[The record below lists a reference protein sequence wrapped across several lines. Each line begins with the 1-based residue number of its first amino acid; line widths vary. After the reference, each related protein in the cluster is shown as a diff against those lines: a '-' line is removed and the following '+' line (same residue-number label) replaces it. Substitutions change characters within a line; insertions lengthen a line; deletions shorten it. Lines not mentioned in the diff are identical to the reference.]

1 MQPCVVCGKDTQFP
15 DGYCQEC
22 VEKIGGLWRER
33 IIAEADKRGVKD
45 VYDSFGRI
53 DMDFLESSGID
64 RMKILGEIKQE
75 LIKEAEKYEK
85 K

>member
-1 MQPCVVCGKDTQFP
+1 MEPCLICEQPTGSP
-15 DGYCQEC
+15 DRYCQQCIEA
-22 VEKIGGLWRER
+22 IGRMWRER
-33 IIAEADKRGVKD
+33 IIAEADRIGAKD

-64 RMKILGEIKQE
+64 RMKVLDQIKRE
-75 LIKEAEKYEK
+75 LVEESEK